1 MRPRLASELGVES
14 SRHFYEEDRRM
25 AMYVVLLNWTEQG
38 IKDFKDSPGR
48 ADAGKEEMAK
58 LGVTL
63 KEIYWTVGQHDL
75 VLLCDSPDD
84 ESIAAA
90 LLRLGSAGN
99 VRSTTLRAF
108 TREEFN
114 QVAARAR

>member
-1 MRPRLASELGVES
+1 
-14 SRHFYEEDRRM
+14 M
-25 AMYVVLLNWTEQG
+25 ATFVVLLNWTDQG
-38 IKDFKDSPGR
+38 IKDFKDSPSR

-63 KEIYWTVGQHDL
+63 KDIYWTVGEHDL
-75 VLLCDSPDD
+75 VLVCDSPDI
-84 ESIAAA
+84 ESMTAA

-108 TREEFN
+108 TRAEFD
-114 QVAARAR
+114 QVAERAR

>member
-1 MRPRLASELGVES
+1 
-14 SRHFYEEDRRM
+14 M
-25 AMYVVLLNWTEQG
+25 ATYVVLLNWTEQG
-38 IKDFKDSPGR
+38 IKDFKDSPAR

-58 LGVTL
+58 LGV
-63 KEIYWTVGQHDL
+63 KMKDIYWTVGQHDL
-75 VLLCDSPDD
+75 VLLCDAPDD

-114 QVAARAR
+114 KVAARAS

>member
-1 MRPRLASELGVES
+1 
-14 SRHFYEEDRRM
+14 M
-25 AMYVVLLNWTEQG
+25 ANYVILLNWTDQG
-38 IKDFKDSPGR
+38 IRDFKDSPSR
-48 ADAGKEEMAK
+48 ADDGKAEMAK
-58 LGVTL
+58 LGVKL
-63 KEIYWTVGQHDL
+63 KDIYWTVGQHDL
-75 VLLCDSPDD
+75 VLLCDAPDD

-114 QVAARAR
+114 KVAARAS